1 MIRVK
6 EETEGAENMAL
17 EDLIE
22 KIESYIND
30 PDLELITKAYKF
42 AKDAHE
48 GQYRV
53 SGEPFVEHPLG
64 VALIMAELE
73 LDIISITG
81 ALLHDVVEDTEVSFA
96 QLRNEFGEEITLL
109 VNGVTKL
116 SKIAFKSRE
125 EQQAESLRK
134 MFLAMSKDIR
144 VILIKLSD
152 RLHNMRTLE
161 YLSQQKQE
169 RIARETIEIY
179 APLAHRLGI
188 STLKWE
194 LEDLSFK
201 HLEPNKYYEL
211 SNKVSKNRDER
222 EEYIDRCISK
232 VEKRLNL
239 EGIDAH
245 IYGRP
250 KHLYS
255 IYQKMKRKNKELSEI
270 YDLVALRV
278 IVNDVQ
284 ECYQVLGNIHEI
296 WNPIPGRIK
305 DYIAMP
311 KSNMYQSLH
320 TTVIGPKGEPLEI
333 QIRTW
338 DMHRT
343 AEYGVAAHWRYKEGK
358 KNNEKAA
365 KKISWLRQLLEW
377 QKDLQDATEFMETLK
392 VDLFEDEVFVFTPQG
407 DVISLPRD
415 ATPVDFAYNIHTEVG
430 HSCVGA
436 KVNDKLV
443 PLEYKLENG
452 DIVEILTS
460 KNSGP
465 SRDWLNFIKT
475 SRAKSKIKR
484 WFKQQ
489 RRDEAIDKGKDS
501 LEEKLNKYNIQFKEE
516 EKKAKLKNIAQKLG
530 RSSIKDLYAA
540 IGYNKVK
547 TSQVISK
554 LRPEDE
560 KKDKAPEEILKKL
573 KEKTK
578 TKRKSKADKGIKVKG
593 MEGLLVRIAK
603 CCNPVPG
610 DEIVGYITRGRGV
623 SIHRRDCSNI
633 KNLLD
638 EHEEREIEVE
648 WNIKQETSY
657 EVALEIEAL
666 NQHALLNDLT
676 NVISN
681 AQLSITTINA
691 QTTKDGFAHIYLVIE
706 ISSLDHMNDIMN
718 KLNRIEGV
726 LDVQRANPN

>member
-1 MIRVK
+1 
-6 EETEGAENMAL
+6 MAL
-17 EDLIE
+17 DDLLE
-22 KIESYIND
+22 KIKSYTND
-30 PDLELITKAYKF
+30 PDLELITKAYEF
-42 AKDAHE
+42 ARDAHE

-53 SGEPFVEHPLG
+53 SGEAFVEHPLG

-134 MFLAMSKDIR
+134 MFLAMAKDIR

-161 YLSQQKQE
+161 YLSQDKQE
-169 RIARETIEIY
+169 RIAQETLEIY

-188 STLKWE
+188 FTLKWE

-211 SNKVSKNRDER
+211 SNKVAKNRNER

-232 VEKRLNL
+232 IEERLELEK
-239 EGIDAH
+239 IDAN

-255 IYQKMKRKNKELSEI
+255 IYQKMKRKNKDLSEI

-278 IVNDVQ
+278 IVNDVK
-284 ECYQVLGNIHEI
+284 ECYQVLGAIHEI

-305 DYIAMP
+305 DYVAMP

-333 QIRTW
+333 QIRTQE
-338 DMHRT
+338 MHRT

-358 KNNEKAA
+358 KDNEKAA

-407 DVISLPRD
+407 DVISLPSE

-460 KNSGP
+460 KNNSGP

-489 RRDEAIDKGKDS
+489 RRGEAVDKGKDS
-501 LEEKLNKYNIQFKEE
+501 LEQKLKKYNIQLKEE
-516 EKKAKLKNIAQKLG
+516 EKEAKLKEIAHKLG
-530 RSSIKDLYAA
+530 RSSVKDLYAA

-547 TSQVISK
+547 TSQVINK
-554 LRPEDE
+554 LRPEKE
-560 KKDKAPEEILKKL
+560 REKDKSPEEILKKL
-573 KEKTK
+573 QEKTK
-578 TKRKSKADKGIKVKG
+578 VKRRSKEDKGIRVKG

-623 SIHRRDCSNI
+623 SVHRSDCSNI
-633 KNLLD
+633 NNLL
-638 EHEEREIEVE
+638 EENEDRGIEVE

-666 NQHALLNDLT
+666 NQQALLNDLT

-691 QTTKDGFAHIYLVIE
+691 QTTKDGFAHVYLVIE
-706 ISSLDHMNDIMN
+706 ISSLEHMNDIMN
-718 KLNRIEGV
+718 KIDRIEGV